1 MSDAAARPAL
11 GRWEVAT
18 ATLAGVLIA
27 AAMHWPI
34 PIRIGTEI
42 PSDLGDPLLQA
53 WQVAWGGHALIHQPL
68 DYFQS
73 NAFWPLRNSLAFSD
87 ALVGYAPA
95 GLIGRGPEAAVVRY
109 NLLFLFAYALA
120 FVGPY
125 LLARELGVGRV
136 GGFVAG
142 AAFAYAPWRLAQDG
156 HLHVLSSGGIPLC
169 LFLLLRGYRTG
180 RPLIVFAGWLVACW
194 QVLLGFTL
202 GLQLLYLLGALALVA
217 VALATRRLRVG
228 RPVALAT
235 VAGLVVLAG
244 TTVLLSRPYLQV
256 RRDHPEARRTEPV
269 IRAESPQLRSYV
281 TAPPDNLVWGAATKR
296 FLTPPLTH
304 DPQEKTLFPGLVV
317 LALTAVG
324 TFSAVYPRRLRI
336 GLAVGVALCAVL
348 ALGISRGGVRLPFE
362 PYRLLFDYA
371 PGWNGI
377 RTPGRLNTLTSLGL
391 ALLAAGGAQ
400 ALTSWLRR
408 RAPRG
413 GPVAVGA
420 GVVIV
425 VAILAEGA
433 GFRVGTEVSAIAG
446 PPHARVPP
454 APPGQRDAPAPQQHL
469 PIEPSRYLLWSTD
482 GFPAI
487 TDGVG
492 AFEPRFTQ
500 RLRAEMRAF
509 PNQESVSRL
518 RALGVRTVIFHP
530 DLAAGTSWEK
540 VAARPVR
547 GLPVRREAKG
557 GVVLFHLAPG

>member
-1 MSDAAARPAL
+1 
-11 GRWEVAT
+11 
-18 ATLAGVLIA
+18 
-27 AAMHWPI
+27 
-34 PIRIGTEI
+34 
-42 PSDLGDPLLQA
+42 
-53 WQVAWGGHALIHQPL
+53 
-68 DYFQS
+68 
-73 NAFWPLRNSLAFSD
+73 
-87 ALVGYAPA
+87 
-95 GLIGRGPEAAVVRY
+95 
-109 NLLFLFAYALA
+109 
-120 FVGPY
+120 
-125 LLARELGVGRV
+125 
-136 GGFVAG
+136 
-142 AAFAYAPWRLAQDG
+142 
-156 HLHVLSSGGIPLC
+156 
-169 LFLLLRGYRTG
+169 
-180 RPLIVFAGWLVACW
+180 
-194 QVLLGFTL
+194 
-202 GLQLLYLLGALALVA
+202 
-217 VALATRRLRVG
+217 
-228 RPVALAT
+228 VALAT

-317 LALTAVG
+317 LGLAAVG
-324 TFSAVYPRRLRI
+324 TFSAVYRRRLRI

-408 RAPRG
+408 RAPSG

-454 APPGQRDAPAPQQHL
+454 TPPGQRDAPAPQQHL